1 MHFEFL
7 IEDLSGKK
15 VLEILVEKIIDNEH
29 TWKIHS
35 YKGIGRIPK
44 GMGSINDPKK
54 RMLLTQLPKL
64 LNGYGKTFAGYPK
77 TYQAA
82 IIVVTDLDNRVFGD
96 YIRELKDVLQKCSQ
110 NPRTEF
116 CFAIE
121 EGEAWFLGDL
131 KAIRKAYPT
140 VKTRILSNYKN
151 DSICGTWEK
160 LADAIYSGGAL
171 KLKKNGWQFVGKIKS
186 EWAEK
191 ISVHMNVDDNKSSS
205 FCYFRDTVRGLA
217 KIKNIE

>member
-15 VLEILVEKIIDNEH
+15 ALEIMVKKIIDETH

-35 YKGIGRIPK
+35 YKGIGRIPP
-44 GMGSINDPKK
+44 GMREVNDPKK

-77 TYQAA
+77 TIQAA
-82 IIVVTDLDNRVFGD
+82 VIVVTDIDNRVFD
-96 YIRELKDVLQKCSQ
+96 KYIHELKNVLEKCSKK
-110 NPRTEF
+110 PRTEF
-116 CFAIE
+116 CLAIE

-131 KAIRKAYPT
+131 NAIKKAYPHI
-140 VKTRILSNYKN
+140 KMRILSNYKN

-160 LADAIYSGGAL
+160 LADAIYPGGSP
-171 KLKKNGWQFVGKIKS
+171 KLKNNGWQFVGKIKS

-191 ISVHMNVDDNKSSS
+191 ISIHMDVDLNKSNS
-205 FCYFRDTVRGLA
+205 FCHFRDTVRNLA
-217 KIKNIE
+217 KI